1 MKKNTKLGV
10 GGVLFL
16 VTLGGCFVDDE
27 IHLNAT
33 ALDITVDEARKSF
46 ETSVSTFYLS
56 PPTATRAVDME
67 LLVTPLWEKAKS
79 LLFEEKKIVEIP
91 LEAPITAVH
100 RIWTH
105 KDSIPANNK
114 YTNTVTSLIA
124 EKSEAGRIFFTVVKI
139 SGEGNYLMRNNK
151 RFLKMRFETLSDFSG
166 AVRYYT
172 LNGELISGKI
182 YKQGKAVKSIA
193 PYDSTKVKKEKE
205 IQQGKA
211 RIYTRATVEQCEVH
225 DYLIEQ
231 YYCTDTYVG
240 DELMNTYCELADSW
254 IETVMVCDYI
264 EVPDETPN
272 EVCPNCGQ
280 NPCGCENPEGGNGE
294 GGSGTNEIVDKAKK
308 LFKNDNMTTADW
320 NKLGDLLSYIMDDC
334 MGEALYNG
342 LLKFLNGNTISFQF
356 TSEIGAAYNPGS
368 NSLKLNGDMNSNEL
382 FHEML
387 HAYQYQNDKSVT
399 SFFNAAINHEIETHY
414 AQYLYLEGTLEYDTS
429 TWRMGVKGGSDRI
442 QTITN
447 LSHFIDEKGNLLP
460 GVDLSQLDVY
470 LEFNV
475 IPAFKSDDAY
485 QKYSYDT
492 NYDSLSNF
500 SNLREITKNC

>member
-1 MKKNTKLGV
+1 MGV

-280 NPCGCENPEGGNGE
+280 NPCGCENPGE
-294 GGSGTNEIVDKAKK
+294 GGGGNTGEPIVWSGDVQLDLLKREMLNLGLRVENV
-308 LFKNDNMTTADW
+308 LFKRD
-320 NKLGDLLSYIMDDC
+320 G
-334 MGEALYNG
+334 G
-342 LLKFLNGNTISFQF
+342 LNCRAYAQANRDGSISFCTQF
-356 TSEIGAAYNPGS
+356 KNLPEKDQLSAAGHECYHHEKKHHEVDYNNSRKILDSPVILPTAPESVDNYIREKIEEEVRELYS
-368 NSLKLNGDMNSNEL
+368 NFPEEL
-382 FHEML
+382 IQF
-387 HAYQYQNDKSVT
+387 YIKDQYAKEYMIT
-399 SFFNAAINHEIETHY
+399 AILPPEYSKNEIETYTWEINSFPDVTSKY
-414 AQYLYLEGTLEYDTS
+414 AQMREYFL
-429 TWRMGVKGGSDRI
+429 W
-442 QTITN
+442 
-447 LSHFIDEKGNLLP
+447 
-460 GVDLSQLDVY
+460 Y
-470 LEFNV
+470 
-475 IPAFKSDDAY
+475 Y
-485 QKYSYDT
+485 QNTYEISKN
-492 NYDSLSNF
+492 NY
-500 SNLREITKNC
+500 